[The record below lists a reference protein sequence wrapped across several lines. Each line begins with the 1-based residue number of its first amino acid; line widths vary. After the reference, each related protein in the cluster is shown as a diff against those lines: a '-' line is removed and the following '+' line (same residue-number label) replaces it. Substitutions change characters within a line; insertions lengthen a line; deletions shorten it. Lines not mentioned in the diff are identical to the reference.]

1 MPYANSADHPASVSL
16 AGVSERTIALQRVM
30 RPLQVLRPPR
40 SRTLVQPSQAR
51 TRFFIS
57 PRLLYK
63 AYLSLSRFKIRVGGV
78 RPNYLISGWKIHTH
92 GIAPAFD
99 LQLDKLNLKL
109 LLSWLSSYQIGCIP
123 LEYGHDYPVTACING
138 STSPIAS

>member
-1 MPYANSADHPASVSL
+1 MPYAKSADHPASVSL
-16 AGVSERTIALQRVM
+16 AGVSERTIALQRVI
-30 RPLQVLRPPR
+30 RPSQVLKPPR

-92 GIAPAFD
+92 GM
-99 LQLDKLNLKL
+99 LQLLTYSSINCTLN
-109 LLSWLSSYQIGCIP
+109 SSFP
-123 LEYGHDYPVTACING
+123 G
-138 STSPIAS
+138 SPPIR